1 LTSAAWLALGIWQE
15 SPYGRYL
22 DHGNW
27 TEIGLGASICSAL
40 PAAGWALPAALYI
53 GGWML
58 MTAAMMLPTTLP
70 LLDRFR
76 RLVAARPERGRLIA
90 LLIAG
95 YLLAWIAF
103 GLAAHLLDTG
113 LYLAARR
120 ADWLVTHGWLVGAL
134 VLATAGL
141 FQFSRLKYRCLDK
154 CRAPFGFLAQHWHGS
169 APHRH
174 ALLLGLHHGLFCVGC
189 CWAIMLLMFVVGT
202 GNVAWMLGLGA
213 LMALEK
219 NAPWG
224 RRMSRPLGGALVAL
238 AGMIAIANV
247 A

>member
-1 LTSAAWLALGIWQE
+1 VACAGDLAGN
-15 SPYGRYL
+15 PYGRYL

-90 LLIAG
+90 LLITG

-113 LYLAARR
+113 LHLAAQR

-154 CRAPFGFLAQHWHGS
+154 CRTPFGFLAQHWHGS
-169 APHRH
+169 APCAAARSAPRPVLRRLLPGDHAADVRRRHRQCR
-174 ALLLGLHHGLFCVGC
+174 LDCSD
-189 CWAIMLLMFVVGT
+189 WAH
-202 GNVAWMLGLGA
+202 
-213 LMALEK
+213 
-219 NAPWG
+219 
-224 RRMSRPLGGALVAL
+224 
-238 AGMIAIANV
+238 
-247 A
+247 

>member
-1 LTSAAWLALGIWQE
+1 MCTRSWFLPIAGLLTSAAWLALGIWQE

-90 LLIAG
+90 LLITC
-95 YLLAWIAF
+95 YLLAGIAF

-113 LYLAARR
+113 LHLAAQR
-120 ADWLVTHGWLVGAL
+120 ADWLVTHGWLVGVL
-134 VLATAGL
+134 VLATGTN
-141 FQFSRLKYRCLDK
+141 D
-154 CRAPFGFLAQHWHGS
+154 RAD
-169 APHRH
+169 
-174 ALLLGLHHGLFCVGC
+174 
-189 CWAIMLLMFVVGT
+189 
-202 GNVAWMLGLGA
+202 
-213 LMALEK
+213 
-219 NAPWG
+219 
-224 RRMSRPLGGALVAL
+224 AL
-238 AGMIAIANV
+238 AGLLG
-247 A
+247 